1 MHAVRSEKNKHNME
15 MFPMT
20 QKIHQKHCVLLTL
33 LQSHCVCVCALVC
46 TTVLLSSV
54 ESLSDLLLF
63 FCYILH
69 AICHF
74 SRNFSLSQFVYAW
87 NNKAFLATHFFLFCC
102 SHIALR
108 RLVRLLWLILLLLL
122 LLCIAFGAVRRRRFI
137 RRTDPKGNPT
147 SIKYRCCCKFFNS
160 LTHTDTE
167 LYRLEFDHK
176 NDKNII
182 FFLLLPLLLLFVGSL
197 VRSFVCSF
205 ICLLVL
211 SFAFLDCNDVRNQN

>member
-15 MFPMT
+15 MFSMT

-33 LQSHCVCVCALVC
+33 LQSHCVCV
-46 TTVLLSSV
+46 LSCVQLFCSRRS
-54 ESLSDLLLF
+54 SLSRFFFFFLLYFACYLSFFQKFQPQSVCVCLKQQGIFGHPFFSLLLF
-63 FCYILH
+63 AHRSPSFGSATMINIIVAAAVVHRFRCRSSSSFHSPDRPKRKSYIH
-69 AICHF
+69 KI
-74 SRNFSLSQFVYAW
+74 S
-87 NNKAFLATHFFLFCC
+87 
-102 SHIALR
+102 
-108 RLVRLLWLILLLLL
+108 LLLQILQL
-122 LLCIAFGAVRRRRFI
+122 
-137 RRTDPKGNPT
+137 
-147 SIKYRCCCKFFNS
+147 SH
-160 LTHTDTE
+160 THTDTE